1 MSRSLTSLRSGWVH
15 RQAALVNTVDDFTV
29 RAYTAPSL
37 LLIIWF
43 CKQRADL
50 EYRGRVQCEV
60 LRLSRLLYIKS
71 SASTCPMIFDERW
84 AIYTYFAV
92 CFWSGRSSK
101 STFSNEITVIIYC
114 WALLALTFLHGMLI
128 HVLFVVFYT
137 LLVDGYSASLH
148 RIINFFSRCI
158 VFVHW
163 WIFILCA

>member
-1 MSRSLTSLRSGWVH
+1 MTPFQISSIYIQISTNTSKSEQHTIILNINTESRRKSEILQCRWNATM
-15 RQAALVNTVDDFTV
+15 LVTVERYMKTF
-29 RAYTAPSL
+29 RCA
-37 LLIIWF
+37 I
-43 CKQRADL
+43 
-50 EYRGRVQCEV
+50 
-60 LRLSRLLYIKS
+60 LYFRS
-71 SASTCPMIFDERW
+71 SASIFSMIFDERW

-148 RIINFFSRCI
+148 RLLNMFSRCI
-158 VFVHW
+158 LFVHW
-163 WIFILCA
+163 WIFILCV